1 MVQLK
6 NFYYLDSAS
15 YRRLKAV
22 TNDEV
27 LFNYGERRP
36 YGMIM
41 SVGKSDYYVPMT
53 HDLRLMK
60 HPFLESAV
68 YPLPSTER
76 NFPDAGFDF
85 QHALP
90 IKDGAY
96 SFTLN
101 NQLIANDQ
109 RTLATNMQN
118 QIASKLEKYVENYK
132 HYQRG
137 ENLELVDGQLPDTRT
152 FKVSTL
158 NYFHEE
164 IGLEPTFDIQRIMDK
179 FSRED
184 DLSLI
189 ENHPYVHYTN
199 EAEISDAEDIQLV
212 LNIFSEKEQDEIQ
225 AQSPW
230 NLELIK
236 GGETLGYLAYGESWS
251 TEFDIQDELED
262 LQNRVRR
269 NDYKNLYSEM
279 DFRDWLHESGFEMDG
294 RVNEMHQQ
302 INKDF
307 LNDVRF
313 NGNQKAVLQQG
324 ISKGLD
330 VSIYADPK
338 FDSCQMEQVL
348 AGLTNELDVAIY
360 AYPKFDSKQMEQ
372 IREGL
377 EQKLD
382 VSIYANSEFNAE
394 QMAEIKSGLEVGVDV
409 SIYAN
414 PQFDHYQMWEILEGL
429 MDKRDV
435 SIYAKPEFDN
445 CQMQEIKL
453 GMLRDV
459 DVTVYANP
467 EFNYDQMEQIR
478 EGLEQKLDVSI
489 YANPEFNANQME
501 QIREGLKEGLD
512 VHSYANPEFN
522 VNQME
527 QIKQLEALK
536 NQVRQNDDRAEHI
549 QKYLA
554 ELPIVQRGKLQKMKD
569 ILSEEQVYSKR
580 FEDIEMAK
588 IEGFELL
595 EKEFTPNKI
604 YYYKNEEERK
614 VIQFA
619 SENPKEIAKYFE
631 LILKNKRNVT
641 YDFTKIDKDF
651 GVDSGQTKNTLKNI
665 KQIVKAKDSNRRS
678 IEQENEMEI

>member
-1 MVQLK
+1 MQNLM
-6 NFYYLDSAS
+6 NFFSLDDSS
-15 YRRLKAV
+15 YHLLRMKTGNEILYNKS
-22 TNDEV
+22 EH
-27 LFNYGERRP
+27 RP
-36 YGMIM
+36 YGVII
-41 SVGKSDYYVPMT
+41 SVGKVDYYVPMK
-53 HDLRLMK
+53 HDLNVTSK
-60 HPFLESAV
+60 PFLDTAV
-68 YPLPSTER
+68 YLIPSQTL
-76 NFPDAGFDF
+76 NYPYGGFDF
-85 QHALP
+85 QHVLP

-101 NQLIANDQ
+101 NQLVANDQ

-199 EAEISDAEDIQLV
+199 EAEISDVEDIQLV
-212 LNIFSEKEQDEIQ
+212 LNVFSEKEQDEIQ

-230 NLELIK
+230 NLELMK
-236 GGETLGYLAYGESWS
+236 GGKSLGYLAYGESWS

-269 NDYKNLYSEM
+269 NDYRNLYSEM
-279 DFRDWLHESGFEMDG
+279 DFRDWLHESGFEMDY
-294 RVNEMHQQ
+294 RLNEMHQQ

-313 NGNQKAVLQQG
+313 NEDQKAVLQQG

-338 FDSCQMEQVL
+338 FDSWQMEQVL

-382 VSIYANSEFNAE
+382 VSIYANPEFNAE

-414 PQFDHYQMWEILEGL
+414 TQFDHYQMWEILEGL

-527 QIKQLEALK
+527 KIKQLEAIK
-536 NQVRQNDDRAEHI
+536 NRVRQNNDRAERI

-588 IEGFELL
+588 SEGFELL

-604 YYYKNEEERK
+604 YYYKNEEEGK

-619 SENPKEIAKYFE
+619 SDNPKEITKYFE
-631 LILKNKRNVT
+631 WMLKTKGNVA
-641 YDFTKIDKDF
+641 YDFSKVDKDF
-651 GVDSGQTKNTLKNI
+651 GRDDRQTENTLKTI